1 MADVV
6 VNITADASGLQDELN
21 NVANGT
27 NNRQTLPPRAGTQP
41 VGGAPTGGGTSVGG
55 SPTAAP
61 QSPTNTDLPSM
72 PTYDRMAQDIR
83 REIQNRGVVMVP
95 GSSNFNQF
103 MNMMTQQQRSQN
115 DQAITRNFDARYSQ
129 LDAQRYAE
137 GAKIEADVNARRQA
151 ALQNANTQDDIDRIN
166 NNFDR
171 VLRTRL
177 ERLDR
182 KFAPQYDQLQAEEQ
196 NARQKAEED
205 LTKVI
210 QDLTEQIRQGN
221 PNSYLN
227 RLREERRQAL
237 WRRDNAETEGEVQ
250 DASRDVAAIDR
261 RIARATEQR
270 NPLQR
275 IGAGWGVVAAVG
287 NIGMNA
293 LNAYRANTM
302 AEIGMVNAAANGDAF
317 GAMMQDFQRRRA
329 NWTAGG
335 SAIGGAIG
343 AIGGGILAGSGSMGI
358 GTGAGIAGGAALGGG
373 IGGWIGSSLFSLMYG
388 GEEAQI
394 ALGQL
399 WAQQEQRLQRYTQ
412 LAMLIRRGRTDIDNM
427 RGELLN
433 TIPSMQINS
442 RSGIS
447 IYDLGYTSDQAAQMM
462 ARNIQARG
470 FLAPNP
476 GAWALDVDALEKSYN
491 MAPGSLAQLTS
502 YDRYG
507 NDMTQSFAN
516 LVASLGRR
524 GTIGMSG
531 GQVLR
536 ANEFAGY
543 QQQLMEMQKTWMN
556 PNAEFANRYLLAA
569 QNAFG
574 NNLDNRA
581 INEIGQFNNA
591 ITNPQE
597 GYSKVLTYDVIQELF
612 PQTRG
617 NLLAI
622 RQMQYSNDPNVRARI
637 QQAMI
642 QRLQHVYGGVDTT
655 SGYLALSQYSGIQD
669 PDRLRAWVG
678 QLQKGLPTAEHAD
691 IASQTAAMKEYTPQ
705 LSKDMLSYQ
714 DSTVKEIS
722 AQLGS
727 LNGIATQML
736 TTFQNKLNEIIK
748 ELNKVNS

>member
-27 NNRQTLPPRAGTQP
+27 NNRQTLPPR
-41 VGGAPTGGGTSVGG
+41 GGAQPMGAPLGGGTAVGG
-55 SPTAAP
+55 GQPSSGS
-61 QSPTNTDLPSM
+61 QPTNADLPSM

-83 REIQNRGVVMVP
+83 REIQNRGVMMVP
-95 GSSNFNQF
+95 GSANFNQF
-103 MNMMTQQQRSQN
+103 MNMVTQQQRSQN
-115 DQAITRNFDARYSQ
+115 DQAISRNFDVRYSQ

-137 GAKIEADVNARRQA
+137 GAAIEQEVNQKRQA
-151 ALQNANTQDDIDRIN
+151 ALQNARTQDDVNLIN
-166 NNFDR
+166 NKFDS

-177 ERLDR
+177 DRLDR
-182 KFAPQYDQLQAEEQ
+182 RFAPKYDQLQTEEQ
-196 NARQKAEED
+196 NARQKAEEE

-221 PNSYLN
+221 PDSYLN

-237 WRRDNAETEGEVQ
+237 WRRDNAATEGEVQ
-250 DASRDVAAIDR
+250 DASRDIAAIDR
-261 RIARATEQR
+261 RIARATGQR
-270 NPLQR
+270 NPMQR
-275 IGAGWGVVAAVG
+275 IGAAWGTIAAVG

-302 AEIGMVNAAANGDAF
+302 AEIGMVNSAANGDAF
-317 GAMMQDFQRRRA
+317 GAMMQDFQRRRQNA
-329 NWTAGG
+329 AAWG
-335 SAIGGAIG
+335 SGIGRVIG
-343 AIGGGILAGSGSMGI
+343 AIGGGIAAAAGSMGI
-358 GTGAGIAGGAALGGG
+358 GTGAGIVGGAALGGG
-373 IGGWIGSSLFSLMYG
+373 IGDWVGSFIFSLLYG

-412 LAMLIRRGRTDIDNM
+412 LAMMVRRGRTDIDNM
-427 RGELLN
+427 RTELLN
-433 TIPSMQINS
+433 TLPGAHVNS
-442 RSGIS
+442 RTGLS
-447 IYDLGYTSDQAAQMM
+447 IYDLGYTSDQASQMM

-470 FLAPNP
+470 FLSTNP
-476 GAWALDVDALEKSYN
+476 EAWALDVDALEKAYN
-491 MAPGSLAQLTS
+491 MAPGSLSQITS

-507 NDMTQSFAN
+507 NDTTQSFAN
-516 LVASLGRR
+516 LVASLGQR
-524 GTIGMSG
+524 GTLGMSG

-536 ANEFAGY
+536 GNEFMGY
-543 QQQLMEMQKTWMN
+543 QQQLMEMQKGWMN
-556 PNAEFANRYLLAA
+556 PNAEFANRYILAA

-574 NNLDNRA
+574 NNLDSRA
-581 INEIGQFNNA
+581 ITEIGQINNA

-622 RQMQYSNDPNVRARI
+622 RQMQYSNDPKVRARI

-642 QRLQHVYGGVDTT
+642 QRLQQVYGSVDTT
-655 SGYLALSQYSGIQD
+655 SGFLALSQYTGIQD
-669 PDRLRAWVG
+669 PDRLQAWVKE
-678 QLQKGLPTAEHAD
+678 LQNGLPTATQANLRE
-691 IASQTAAMKEYTPQ
+691 QTAAVKEYTPQ
-705 LSKDMLSYQ
+705 LSKDMLNYQ
-714 DSTVKEIS
+714 DDTVKQIS

-736 TTFQNKLNEIIK
+736 RTFNSRLSEIIG
-748 ELNKVNS
+748 ELNKVNN

>member
-27 NNRQTLPPRAGTQP
+27 NNRQTLPPRAGAQP
-41 VGGAPTGGGTSVGG
+41 VGAPPTGGGTSVGG
-55 SPTAAP
+55 SSTAAP

-103 MNMMTQQQRSQN
+103 MNMMTQQQRAQN
-115 DQAITRNFDARYSQ
+115 DQTITSNFDVRYSQ

-137 GAKIEADVNARRQA
+137 GAKIEADINAKRQA

-196 NARQKAEED
+196 NARKKAEED

-221 PNSYLN
+221 PDSYLN

-237 WRRDNAETEGEVQ
+237 WRRDNAETEEEVQ
-250 DASRDVAAIDR
+250 DASRDVSAIDR
-261 RIARATEQR
+261 RIARATGQR
-270 NPLQR
+270 NPMQR
-275 IGAGWGVVAAVG
+275 IGAAWGTIAAVG

-302 AEIGMVNAAANGDAF
+302 AEIGMVNSAANGDAF

-335 SAIGGAIG
+335 SVAFGAL
-343 AIGGGILAGSGSMGI
+343 GGILGGLLAAGGSMGL

-373 IGGWIGSSLFSLMYG
+373 IGSWLGSSAFNILYG
-388 GEEAQI
+388 GQEAQI

-412 LAMLIRRGRTDIDNM
+412 LAMMIRNGRTDIDNM
-427 RGELLN
+427 RIEILNNLPELR
-433 TIPSMQINS
+433 TT
-442 RSGIS
+442 SGLS
-447 IYDLGYTSDQAAQMM
+447 IYDLGYTSDQAAQVI
-462 ARNIQARG
+462 ARNIQSRG
-470 FLAPNP
+470 FLSAHPWVDAMN
-476 GAWALDVDALEKSYN
+476 VDALEKSYN
-491 MAPGSLAQLTS
+491 MTPGSLAQLSS

-507 NDMTQSFAN
+507 NDATQDFAN
-516 LVASLGRR
+516 LIASLNNR
-524 GTIGMSG
+524 GVIGMSG
-531 GQVLR
+531 GQTLR
-536 ANEFAGY
+536 SNEFLNY
-543 QQQLMEMQKTWMN
+543 QMQLMQAQRNWSMGMSSEYATRQ
-556 PNAEFANRYLLAA
+556 LLAA
-569 QNAFG
+569 QDIYGNA
-574 NNLDNRA
+574 LDSRGIQMMSRVDQN
-581 INEIGQFNNA
+581 

-597 GYSKVLTYDVIQELF
+597 GYAKVMLYDVIQNEF
-612 PQTRG
+612 QNTRG
-617 NLLAI
+617 NLRAI
-622 RQMQYSNDPNVRARI
+622 REIQYSQDPEVRN
-637 QQAMI
+637 
-642 QRLQHVYGGVDTT
+642 RLIRAYYNKVREVYGGANTT
-655 SGYLALSQYSGIQD
+655 SGMLAF
-669 PDRLRAWVG
+669 G
-678 QLQKGLPTAEHAD
+678 QLLGTQNPYEIQRVASRLERGLPAITQGN
-691 IASQTAAMKEYTPQ
+691 IAGDAQAVKEYTPE
-705 LSKDMLSYQ
+705 LSKEMLGYQ

-727 LNGIATQML
+727 LNGIASQML

-748 ELNKVNS
+748 ELNEVNK

>member
-6 VNITADASGLQDELN
+6 VNITADASGLQNELN

-27 NNRQTLPPRAGTQP
+27 NNRQTLPPR
-41 VGGAPTGGGTSVGG
+41 GGAQPTGTPSGGGGTVGG
-55 SPTAAP
+55 GQPSAAP
-61 QSPTNTDLPSM
+61 QPTNTDLPSM

-103 MNMMTQQQRSQN
+103 MNMMTQQQRAQN
-115 DQAITRNFDARYSQ
+115 EQAISRNFDVRYSQ

-137 GAKIEADVNARRQA
+137 GAKIEADVNAKRQA
-151 ALQNANTQDDIDRIN
+151 ALQNATNQDDIDRIN
-166 NNFDR
+166 ANFDN

-182 KFAPQYDQLQAEEQ
+182 RFAPQYDQLQAEEQ
-196 NARQKAEED
+196 NARQKAEEE

-210 QDLTEQIRQGN
+210 QDLTKQIRQGN
-221 PNSYLN
+221 PDSYLN

-237 WRRDNAETEGEVQ
+237 WRRDNAATEGEVQ
-250 DASRDVAAIDR
+250 DASRDIAAIDR
-261 RIARATEQR
+261 RIARVTGQR
-270 NPLQR
+270 NPMQR
-275 IGAGWGVVAAVG
+275 IGGAWGTIAAVG

-302 AEIGMVNAAANGDAF
+302 AEIGMVNSAANGDAF
-317 GAMMQDFQRRRA
+317 GAMMQDFQRRRQNA
-329 NWTAGG
+329 AAWG
-335 SAIGGAIG
+335 SGIGGAIG
-343 AIGGGILAGSGSMGI
+343 AIGGGILAGAGSMGI

-373 IGGWIGSSLFSLMYG
+373 IGGWIGSSIFSLMYG
-388 GEEAQI
+388 EQEAQI

-412 LAMLIRRGRTDIDNM
+412 LAMMVRRGRTDIDNI

-442 RSGIS
+442 RTGLS

-470 FLAPNP
+470 FLGANP
-476 GAWALDVDALEKSYN
+476 GAWALDVDALEKAYN
-491 MAPGSLAQLTS
+491 MAPGSLAQMTS

-507 NDMTQSFAN
+507 NNMTQSFAN

-524 GTIGMSG
+524 GTLGMSG

-536 ANEFAGY
+536 ANEFVGY
-543 QQQLMEMQKTWMN
+543 QQQIMEMQKGWMN
-556 PNAEFANRYLLAA
+556 PNAEFANRYILAA

-581 INEIGQFNNA
+581 ITEIGQLNNA

-642 QRLQHVYGGVDTT
+642 QRLTQVYGGVNTT
-655 SGYLALSQYSGIQD
+655 SGYLALSQYTGIQD
-669 PDRLRAWVG
+669 PDRLRGWVN
-678 QLQKGLPTAEHAD
+678 QLQRGLPTATQAD
-691 IASQTAAMKEYTPQ
+691 LASQTAAVKEYTPE
-705 LSKDMLSYQ
+705 LSKEMLSYQ

-727 LNGIATQML
+727 LNGIASQML
-736 TTFQNKLNEIIK
+736 TTFQNKLNEIIR

>member
-6 VNITADASGLQDELN
+6 VNITADASGLQNELN

-27 NNRQTLPPRAGTQP
+27 NNRQTLPPRGGTQP
-41 VGGAPTGGGTSVGG
+41 TGAPSGGGGTVGG
-55 SPTAAP
+55 GQSSAAP
-61 QSPTNTDLPSM
+61 QPTNTDLPSM

-103 MNMMTQQQRSQN
+103 MNMMTQQQRAQN
-115 DQAITRNFDARYSQ
+115 EQAISRNFDVRYSQ

-137 GAKIEADVNARRQA
+137 GAKIEADINAKRQA
-151 ALQNANTQDDIDRIN
+151 ALQNATNQDDIDRIN
-166 NNFDR
+166 ANFDN

-182 KFAPQYDQLQAEEQ
+182 RFAPKYDQLQAEEQ
-196 NARQKAEED
+196 NARQKAEEE

-221 PNSYLN
+221 PDSYLN

-237 WRRDNAETEGEVQ
+237 WRRDNAATEEEVQ
-250 DASRDVAAIDR
+250 AASRDVSAIDR
-261 RIARATEQR
+261 RIARATGQR
-270 NPLQR
+270 NPMQR
-275 IGAGWGVVAAVG
+275 IGAAWGTIAAVG

-302 AEIGMVNAAANGDAF
+302 AEIGMVNSAANGDAF

-335 SAIGGAIG
+335 ATIFGAL
-343 AIGGGILAGSGSMGI
+343 GGILGGVGAAAGSMGI
-358 GTGAGIAGGAALGGG
+358 GTGAGIAGGATLGMGMG
-373 IGGWIGSSLFSLMYG
+373 SWLGSSAFNLLYG
-388 GEEAQI
+388 GQEAQI

-412 LAMLIRRGRTDIDNM
+412 LAMMIRNSRTDIDNM
-427 RGELLN
+427 RIEILNNLPELR
-433 TIPSMQINS
+433 TT
-442 RSGIS
+442 SGLS
-447 IYDLGYTSDQAAQMM
+447 IYDLGYTSDQAAQVI
-462 ARNIQARG
+462 ARNIQSRG
-470 FLAPNP
+470 FLSAHPWVDAMN
-476 GAWALDVDALEKSYN
+476 VDALEKSYN
-491 MAPGSLAQLTS
+491 MTPGSLAQMTS

-516 LVASLGRR
+516 LVASLGQR
-524 GTIGMSG
+524 GTLGMSG

-543 QQQLMEMQKTWMN
+543 QQQIMEMQKGWMN
-556 PNAEFANRYLLAA
+556 PNAEFANRYILAA

-581 INEIGQFNNA
+581 ITEIGQLNNA

-642 QRLQHVYGGVDTT
+642 QRLTQVYGGVNTT
-655 SGYLALSQYSGIQD
+655 SGYLALSQYTGIQD
-669 PDRLRAWVG
+669 PDRLRGWVN
-678 QLQKGLPTAEHAD
+678 QLQRGLPTATQANLGE
-691 IASQTAAMKEYTPQ
+691 QTAAVKEYTPE
-705 LSKDMLSYQ
+705 LSKEMLGYQ

-727 LNGIATQML
+727 LNGIASQML

-748 ELNKVNS
+748 ELNEVNK